1 MRKFICS
8 NFEIDLSKLKISD
21 VQENP
26 WFTDKFFSKF
36 TFPFEMDLSEEND
49 INFGFIGFY
58 NANSHTTQFKGKY
71 VHRNVM
77 EDAILEIEEVSDKI
91 TLSLSYGFDE
101 FPNFKKK
108 LSELPLDKFE
118 VTDIYDHAETIIP
131 QTWPA
136 VNYNF
141 PQIHIDKIDNTQS
154 PWESFEGIIN
164 NYKDGAFLI
173 NEVDVDDITHNRNI
187 MQPLPYAL
195 HILQKGFEDAGKT
208 LTGDVLTDDRIKKM
222 CIYADVEYWT
232 TFEQESYTIL
242 KMSDNL
248 EDASNVQIEGTFS
261 GPSSWSQPIVNPVT
275 TIWRYFEQIDISS
288 PGKYRIIGKVKMI
301 NPRFTSSRLI
311 IKYRDQIIL
320 QRTWIPITN
329 ERLQIPRDINVNV
342 VFETLSDLD
351 PNYITIE
358 LFNGSSSNKVIL
370 DLGINPIRLHDV
382 SGTAIPTIVNLNQVD
397 LTRAVPKI
405 TFGEYVTAFKNWFN
419 LDITPNGNEIIMN
432 FVKNEKKNAEVFD
445 LSRYEVV
452 KPVRKF
458 TRGIS
463 FLLQF
468 QEVKTTE
475 YTFLPVYHSIEQIA
489 TSDFK
494 TDDKTNEISI
504 NALPLPYAVRNNI
517 QTAHAFD
524 ADESKIY
531 AVIYDG
537 LNADN
542 LNLTK
547 PSTDL
552 LLENVH
558 ETCWKEW
565 MDFRIKG
572 PNFNWPFV
580 ASFEEIQN
588 LYYKGK
594 VFAYGLHHVVKN
606 LNRTEI
612 AEDLFEIEIETEA
625 EV

>member
-1 MRKFICS
+1 MRKFIHS
-8 NFEIDLSKLKISD
+8 SFEIDLSKLKISD

-49 INFGFIGFY
+49 INFGFISFY
-58 NANSHTTQFKGKY
+58 NANSHTTLFKGKY
-71 VHRNVM
+71 VHRNIM
-77 EDAILEIEEVSDKI
+77 EDAVLEIEEVSDKI

-118 VTDIYDHAETIIP
+118 VTNIYDHAATIIP

-141 PQIHIDKIDNTQS
+141 PQLHIDKIDNTQA
-154 PWESFEGIIN
+154 PWEAFEGIIN

-173 NEVDVDDITHNRNI
+173 NEVDVDDITYNRNI
-187 MQPLPYAL
+187 IQPLPYAL

-222 CIYADVEYWT
+222 CIYSDAEYWT

-242 KMSDNL
+242 QMS
-248 EDASNVQIEGTFS
+248 EDKVETESFTVQGSFPGTFS
-261 GPSSWSQPIVNPVT
+261 WSDPIVNPTVT
-275 TIWRYFEQIDISS
+275 RWRYFQQIDITS

-301 NPRFTSSRLI
+301 NPRYTRSHLI
-311 IKYRDQIIL
+311 IKYRNQIIH
-320 QRTWIPITN
+320 
-329 ERLQIPRDINVNV
+329 ERSWFPFWSSSPFGIPRDVNVNV
-342 VFETLSDLD
+342 VFETLADLD
-351 PNYITIE
+351 PNFITVE
-358 LFNGSSSNKVIL
+358 LFNGTSSNKVIF
-370 DLGINPIRLHDV
+370 DLGINPIRLHDS
-382 SGTAIPTIVNLNQVD
+382 SGSAIPTIVNLNQVD

-405 TFGEYVTAFKNWFN
+405 TFGEFVTAFKNWFN
-419 LDITPNGNEIIMN
+419 LDITPVGNEIRMN
-432 FVKNEKKNAEVFD
+432 FIKTEIDNAEVFD
-445 LSRYEVV
+445 LSMYEVAN
-452 KPVRKF
+452 PPRKF

-463 FLLQF
+463 FLLKF
-468 QEVKTTE
+468 QDVKTDE
-475 YTFLPVYHSIEQIA
+475 YTFNPVYHSFEQIA

-494 TDDKTNEISI
+494 TDEKTNEINV
-504 NALPLPYAVRNNI
+504 NALPLPLAVRNDI

-524 ADESKIY
+524 TDETKIY

-537 LNADN
+537 LTSG
-542 LNLTK
+542 LNLAK
-547 PSTDL
+547 PSTEL
-552 LLENVH
+552 LMENIH
-558 ETCWKEW
+558 ESCWKKW
-565 MDFRIKG
+565 FDYRIKSQ
-572 PNFNWPFV
+572 NFSW
-580 ASFEEIQN
+580 SFLAYYENIID

-594 VFAYGLHHVVKN
+594 VFAYGLHHIVKN

-625 EV
+625 EI